1 MARPVLRARAA
12 RTAEVATAEAVAEVA
27 TAEAVARAASRTR
40 PMSTPR
46 RRTASGEM
54 SDRDGF
60 PLGLALVLGGAVAAL
75 VLGVVLALIFGPP
88 EIIYPSPDA

>member
-12 RTAEVATAEAVAEVA
+12 RTAGVA
-27 TAEAVARAASRTR
+27 TAEAVARAASPTR